1 MKKTKIA
8 LLALSLFAGSAMA
21 DDASLK
27 SSLEK
32 IGETN
37 VRLSESPLPG
47 FRLATSNEGIVHISE
62 NGQYVVQ
69 GNFNVLELKNG
80 KATDITH
87 KAQMASLNALSNEMI
102 IYPAKQEK
110 HVVTVFMDIT
120 CHYCHILFENVK
132 AYNEEGITLRFLAF
146 PRAGVNTQTAKQMEA
161 IWQAKDRMKA
171 LEDAEA
177 GNLPKELKTPNL
189 VKKHYELGIQFGV
202 TGTPYMVTDKG
213 EVIGGYVPAKELAK
227 MLSE

>member
-32 IGETN
+32 MGATN

-47 FRLATSNEGIVHISE
+47 FRLATSNEGVVHISE

-87 KAQMASLNALSNEMI
+87 KTQMASLNALSNEMI

>member
-32 IGETN
+32 MGATN

-87 KAQMASLNALSNEMI
+87 KTQMASLNALSNEMI

-146 PRAGVNTQTAKQMEA
+146 PRAGVNIQTAKQMEA

>member
-32 IGETN
+32 IGATN

-47 FRLATSNEGIVHISE
+47 FRLATSNEGIVHLSE

>member
-32 IGETN
+32 MGATN

-47 FRLATSNEGIVHISE
+47 FRLATSNEGVVHISE

-87 KAQMASLNALSNEMI
+87 